1 MNGTMVAN
9 PMAQRTSLFACL
21 MFFVAFSPL
30 RGDETQTIEFNRDV
44 RPILSDY
51 CFACHGPDKNH
62 READLR
68 LETEAGLLGDGN
80 KSGAIKPGKPE

>member
-1 MNGTMVAN
+1 MNGTMVAY

-30 RGDETQTIEFNRDV
+30 QGDETQTIEFNRDV

-68 LETEAGLLGDGN
+68 LDTEAGLLGDGN
-80 KSGAIKPGKPE
+80 K